1 MRYLLQAILRVMA
14 SAVLKKYKPE
24 IIGITGSVG
33 KTSAKDAIAHVLS
46 GKYRVQA
53 SKGNYNN
60 EIGVPLTI
68 LGKDTAGHSIFG
80 WFDIFIGA
88 AVMLFKKD
96 KNFPEILILEMAA
109 DKPGDIEYLTSF
121 IPLKVAVITAVA
133 PAHLEKFGDLKS
145 VAREKGQ
152 ILKKLGKNC
161 TAVLNIDDEN
171 VRKMKDETK
180 AKIIYFGYDKK
191 ADIRVSDPKFIFSAK
206 GGSALGGEKDGNT
219 PTGISFKIL
228 DGETM
233 MPAIINGTVGFHLAS
248 TSLAAVSVAKIY
260 GFNLLET
267 IERLET
273 LKLPPGRMN
282 IIAGIKKTTII
293 DDTYNA
299 SPRPTKAAI
308 EMLGLIPILE
318 NNKRF
323 AVLGDMLELG
333 EYTVKAHEEI
343 GAIIAENKVDIF
355 VAVGEKMNEAARM
368 AEKIGMNEDRI
379 FHFGTPEEAGKFLQ
393 DRIKK
398 GDLLLVKGSRRMRM
412 EKVVEELM
420 EDPLRA
426 DELLVH

>member
-1 MRYLLQAILRVMA
+1 MLQRVLKIIA
-14 SAVLKKYKPE
+14 TAVLKKYKPE
-24 IIGITGSVG
+24 IIGVTGSVG

-68 LGKDTAGHSIFG
+68 LGKDTAGNSILG
-80 WFDIFIGA
+80 WLDIFIGA
-88 AVMLFKKD
+88 TIMLFKKD
-96 KNFPEILILEMAA
+96 KNYPEILVLEMAA
-109 DKPGDIEYLTSF
+109 DKPGDISYLTSF
-121 IPLKVAVITAVA
+121 VPLNVAVITVVA
-133 PAHLEKFGDLKS
+133 QTHLEKFGDLKG
-145 VAREKGQ
+145 VVLEKSQ
-152 ILKKLGKNC
+152 ILKRLGKNC
-161 TAVLNIDDEN
+161 TAILNADDEN
-171 VRKMKDETK
+171 VWKMKEGTK
-180 AKIIYFGYDKK
+180 AKVVCFGYDKK
-191 ADIRVSDPKFIFSAK
+191 ADIRVSDPKFTF
-206 GGSALGGEKDGNT
+206 EKDGSA

-233 MPAIINGTVGFHLAS
+233 MPAIIYGTVGFHLAS
-248 TSLAAVSVAKIY
+248 AALVAVAVAKIY

-282 IIAGIKKTTII
+282 LVAGIKKTTII

-299 SPRPTKAAI
+299 SPRPMKAAI
-308 EMLGLIPILE
+308 EMLGLIPLAE
-318 NNKRF
+318 GNKRF

-333 EYTVKAHEEI
+333 RYTEKAHEEI
-343 GAIIAENKVDIF
+343 GEIVVENKVDVF
-355 VAVGEKMNEAARM
+355 VAVGEKMSEAAR
-368 AEKIGMNEDRI
+368 AAAKIGMEEDKI

-393 DRIKK
+393 DRIKT
-398 GDLLLVKGSRRMRM
+398 GDLLLVKGSRRMKM

-420 EDPLRA
+420 NDPLRA

>member
-1 MRYLLQAILRVMA
+1 MA

-46 GKYRVQA
+46 QKYKVQA

-68 LGKDTAGHSIFG
+68 LGKATAGHSILG
-80 WFDIFIGA
+80 WFDVFVGTLI
-88 AVMLFKKD
+88 MLFKID
-96 KNFPEILILEMAA
+96 KKYPEILVLEMAA

-121 IPLKVAVITAVA
+121 VPLKVAVVTAIA
-133 PAHLEKFGDLKS
+133 PAHLEKFVDLKG
-145 VAREKGQ
+145 VATEKSQ

-161 TAVLNIDDEN
+161 AAVLNIDDEHA
-171 VRKMKDETK
+171 RKMKDATK
-180 AKIIYFGYDKK
+180 AKIVYFGYDKK
-191 ADIRVSDPKFIFSAK
+191 ADIRVSDPKFIFKK
-206 GGSALGGEKDGNT
+206 GENVPA
-219 PTGISFKIL
+219 GISFKIL

-248 TSLAAVSVAKIY
+248 VALVAVAVAKLY

-282 IIAGIKKTTII
+282 LIAGIKKTTII

-299 SPRPTKAAI
+299 SPRSMKAAI
-308 EMLGLIPILE
+308 ETLGLIPIAE
-318 NNKRF
+318 SNKRY

-333 EYTVKAHEEI
+333 AQTLKLHEEI
-343 GAIIAENKVDIF
+343 GEIVAENRVDVFI
-355 VAVGEKMNEAARM
+355 AVGEKMREAAR
-368 AEKIGMNEDRI
+368 AAKKIGMDEDRI
-379 FHFGTPEEAGKFLQ
+379 FHFGTPEEAGRFLQ

-398 GDLLLVKGSRRMRM
+398 EDLLLVKGSRRMKM

-420 EDPLRA
+420 DDPLRA

>member
-1 MRYLLQAILRVMA
+1 MQKILRVMA
-14 SAVLKKYKPE
+14 TAVLKKYKPE
-24 IIGITGSVG
+24 IVGITGSVG
-33 KTSAKDAIAHVLS
+33 KTSAKDAIAHILS

-68 LGKDTAGHSIFG
+68 LGKNTGGHSVFG
-80 WFDIFIGA
+80 WLDVFIGA
-88 AVMLFKKD
+88 AMMIFKKD
-96 KNFPEILILEMAA
+96 KNYPEILVLEMAA

-121 IPLKVAVITAVA
+121 VPLKVAVVTVVA
-133 PAHLEKFGDLKS
+133 PAHLEKFGDLKG
-145 VAREKGQ
+145 VAREKGA

-161 TAVLNIDDEN
+161 TAVLNIDDDN
-171 VRKMKDETK
+171 VRKMKDDTK

-191 ADIRVSDPKFIFSAK
+191 ADIRVSDPKFTFDK
-206 GGSALGGEKDGNT
+206 GGNT

-233 MPAIINGTVGFHLAS
+233 MPAVLNGTVGFHLAS
-248 TSLAAVSVAKIY
+248 AALAAVAVAKIY

-282 IIAGIKKTTII
+282 LIAGIKKTTII

-299 SPRPTKAAI
+299 SPRPMKVAI
-308 EMLGLIPILE
+308 EMLGLIPIAE
-318 NNKRF
+318 NNKRY

-333 EYTVKAHEEI
+333 DHTVKAHEEI
-343 GAIIAENKVDIF
+343 GGIVVENRVDVF
-355 VAVGEKMNEAARM
+355 VAVGEKMAEAARK
-368 AEKIGMNEDRI
+368 AEGIGMDEDKI
-379 FHFGTPEEAGKFLQ
+379 YHFGTPEEAGKFLQ

-398 GDLLLVKGSRRMRM
+398 GDLLLVKGSRRMHM

-420 EDPLRA
+420 EDPIRA